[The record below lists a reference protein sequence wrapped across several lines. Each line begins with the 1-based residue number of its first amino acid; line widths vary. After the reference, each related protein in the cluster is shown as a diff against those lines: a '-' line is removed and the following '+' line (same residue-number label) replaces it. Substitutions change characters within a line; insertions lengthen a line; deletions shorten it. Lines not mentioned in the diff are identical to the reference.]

1 MSRVVA
7 NAAMEKKLKE
17 EAEKKKVEQ
26 LKAMGFPEEWAKD
39 ALKETKVA
47 NQTDPARFC
56 SDTPIGVSCRVLP
69 CRAVPCR
76 CSHLCACG
84 A

>member
-1 MSRVVA
+1 
-7 NAAMEKKLKE
+7 MEKKLKE

-47 NQTDPARFC
+47 NRA
-56 SDTPIGVSCRVLP
+56 DTSLESL
-69 CRAVPCR
+69 VPCR
-76 CSHLCACG
+76 CSLAYVRV
-84 A
+84 ARRAILTRRWSI

>member
-47 NQTDPARFC
+47 NRADPAHD
-56 SDTPIGVSCRVLP
+56 SAPIPRWSLVSCP
-69 CRAVPCR
+69 AVPCR